1 MNQFADHLLVPVGLL
16 DFQGPLVTMRVAV
29 VTVLVVFMVVVV
41 IMVAVLRVVMDCD
54 FHLVRMLLGSD
65 FCLFLIVAM

>member
-1 MNQFADHLLVPVGLL
+1 
-16 DFQGPLVTMRVAV
+16 MRVAV